1 MDDEILVSFE
11 ELQSHASREDAWIQV
26 EGIVYNLTDLYAAHA
41 EELPDTFE
49 QLFDV
54 AGADATEVFQDI
66 SQGQDFL
73 ELLSDFKV
81 GIIHQRDGD
90 DAPGPADSPLTE
102 DLMATNLS
110 RLTKT
115 PDGTSFAYSRIA
127 LTGKSIG
134 VIDILAKYPY
144 IQYVELTKNM
154 ISDPSIL
161 GSLKFLLLVNLSENK
176 LVQFSISSR
185 PYLKYLDIS
194 KNRIVA
200 LSSPEGVPFHHPSL
214 VHLNLNNNRIQSLD
228 GLEAH
233 QNLRFLELRGNR
245 IISLTYLP
253 DMPGLE
259 ELYLADNQIAVLTN
273 LEKAPQLKRLHA
285 RGTFFSFPL

>member
-127 LTGKSIG
+127 LTVRNPTTGDIHLSDIFG
-134 VIDILAKYPY
+134 YDNMLQTHPPCVIVY
-144 IQYVELTKNM
+144 I
-154 ISDPSIL
+154 
-161 GSLKFLLLVNLSENK
+161 NLSF
-176 LVQFSISSR
+176 LFLFFIF
-185 PYLKYLDIS
+185 
-194 KNRIVA
+194 
-200 LSSPEGVPFHHPSL
+200 FHKMS
-214 VHLNLNNNRIQSLD
+214 V
-228 GLEAH
+228 
-233 QNLRFLELRGNR
+233 
-245 IISLTYLP
+245 
-253 DMPGLE
+253 
-259 ELYLADNQIAVLTN
+259 
-273 LEKAPQLKRLHA
+273 
-285 RGTFFSFPL
+285 